1 MFSINRVTLIGFL
14 GKDAE
19 VRRAHNN
26 DTPFTVISL
35 ATNRSWKDP
44 ESREYKSN
52 GTWHRC
58 VVFGKASEFA
68 ATLTKG
74 TAGQIEGV
82 LKTRQYTPNDSDAKK
97 SITEVR
103 VYRISKLD
111 RPAKAGRTQS
121 ATYPLKP
128 ARATIGA
135 ESDDVSTATPA
146 GLTVRAEGRMSTEK
160 EKK

>member
-19 VRRAHNN
+19 VRRTHNN
-26 DTPFTVISL
+26 DTPFTVLSL

-44 ESREYKSN
+44 ESGEYKSN
-52 GTWHRC
+52 VTWHRC

-74 TAGQIEGV
+74 AAVQIEGA
-82 LKTRQYTPNDSDAKK
+82 LNTRQYTPSDSDAKK
-97 SITEVR
+97 LITEVR

-111 RPAKAGRTQS
+111 RPAKAGQ
-121 ATYPLKP
+121 K
-128 ARATIGA
+128 GA
-135 ESDDVSTATPA
+135 A
-146 GLTVRAEGRMSTEK
+146 
-160 EKK
+160 